1 MFALLK
7 FIFFNSALNGS
18 DIFTDFL
25 TFVTFTTVSYH
36 PNYAAISLAWMFVP
50 FIIQLC
56 QYAKAKWYR
65 HKKDS
70 TSRHIK
76 KALLHFP
83 FVLPLRNLYLAFRL
97 FKLRFGFADFDPMNS
112 VKVEAILTSV
122 AFAGFYESYF
132 EAGPQSVTQFVIILS
147 TGNLEVT
154 QIISIVI
161 SVFSLS
167 WAASRGFFI
176 QRPQDLADPDPALK
190 MVLRILPL
198 MMLVLL
204 GTLAMWVCIAG
215 LLGRF
220 TFIAIFLN
228 WLINYGVVKI
238 MEGKGSIKQ
247 EKEGEKKKVQEESN
261 DPDIENPEG
270 IELVPQK
277 QNTILKEESATKEAE
292 ENTKSDKF
300 SLRASICSLWL
311 PCIVGAQPK
320 LFLVSALTSQA
331 TKAVTLAIAVTLALL
346 GYQEAIHSN
355 FFLFWCADDKTSIE
369 EKANVT
375 ICSFQ
380 PSDGSEACFNWD
392 SDEILQVKNILMKF
406 LLLIIQYFQ
415 YLSSEATCLPERV
428 PFPTLSRDHACRPQH
443 R

>member
-56 QYAKAKWYR
+56 QYAKARWNWYR

-83 FVLPLRNLYLAFRL
+83 FVLPLRNLYLAFSL
-97 FKLRFGFADFDPMNS
+97 FKLRFGFADFDPTDS
-112 VKVEAILTSV
+112 VEVEAILTSV

-176 QRPQDLADPDPALK
+176 QRPRDLADPDPALK

-204 GTLAMWVCIAG
+204 GTLAMWVCIGG

-228 WLINYGVVKI
+228 WLVNYGVVKI

-261 DPDIENPEG
+261 GPDIENPEG
-270 IELVPQK
+270 IELVPQ
-277 QNTILKEESATKEAE
+277 N
-292 ENTKSDKF
+292 
-300 SLRASICSLWL
+300 R
-311 PCIVGAQPK
+311 
-320 LFLVSALTSQA
+320 TS
-331 TKAVTLAIAVTLALL
+331 
-346 GYQEAIHSN
+346 Y
-355 FFLFWCADDKTSIE
+355 
-369 EKANVT
+369 
-375 ICSFQ
+375 
-380 PSDGSEACFNWD
+380 
-392 SDEILQVKNILMKF
+392 
-406 LLLIIQYFQ
+406 
-415 YLSSEATCLPERV
+415 
-428 PFPTLSRDHACRPQH
+428 
-443 R
+443 

>member
-7 FIFFNSALNGS
+7 FIFFNTALNGS

-70 TSRHIK
+70 TIK

-97 FKLRFGFADFDPMNS
+97 FKLRFGFPDFDPTKS
-112 VKVEAILTSV
+112 ARVEAILTSV

-204 GTLAMWVCIAG
+204 GTLAMWVCIGG

-228 WLINYGVVKI
+228 WLVNYGVVKI

-247 EKEGEKKKVQEESN
+247 QEKKEKKVQEESN
-261 DPDIENPEG
+261 DPDIENSEG

-277 QNTILKEESATKEAE
+277 QNIILKEESATNEA
-292 ENTKSDKF
+292 
-300 SLRASICSLWL
+300 
-311 PCIVGAQPK
+311 
-320 LFLVSALTSQA
+320 
-331 TKAVTLAIAVTLALL
+331 
-346 GYQEAIHSN
+346 
-355 FFLFWCADDKTSIE
+355 
-369 EKANVT
+369 
-375 ICSFQ
+375 
-380 PSDGSEACFNWD
+380 
-392 SDEILQVKNILMKF
+392 
-406 LLLIIQYFQ
+406 
-415 YLSSEATCLPERV
+415 
-428 PFPTLSRDHACRPQH
+428 
-443 R
+443 